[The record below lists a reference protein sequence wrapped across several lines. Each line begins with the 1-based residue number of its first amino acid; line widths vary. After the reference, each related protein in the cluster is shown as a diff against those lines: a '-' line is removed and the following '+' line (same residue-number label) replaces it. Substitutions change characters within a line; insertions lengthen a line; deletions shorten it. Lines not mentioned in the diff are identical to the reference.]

1 MSTSETIKTIDG
13 AFEWFEKNVARV
25 DDQDNKDAKAV
36 HPYIHKAVCA
46 AMPVLAH
53 FLSGSYGRRVQAV
66 KLKDIDIILVL
77 DDAHGTHWASAKDTL
92 VEVQDALRECA
103 LVRQARPPSVRS
115 VKAFL
120 HDYEFH
126 VDIVP
131 AIRPQIGDGLYLT
144 RNLPDEGLNAEP
156 RRRRR
161 QRRRA
166 GHHASVERRR
176 VRVRS
181 RLRELA
187 HVEAGASVVHA
198 PLRRGSGGHGL
209 NEHREPEVEVS
220 EVERRLAGR
229 DVPHR

>member
-103 LVRQARPPSVRS
+103 PSCVRRA
-115 VKAFL
+115 
-120 HDYEFH
+120 
-126 VDIVP
+126 
-131 AIRPQIGDGLYLT
+131 
-144 RNLPDEGLNAEP
+144 
-156 RRRRR
+156 RR
-161 QRRRA
+161 QSGQSRRSCTTTSSTSTSSRPSA
-166 GHHASVERRR
+166 RR
-176 VRVRS
+176 S
-181 RLRELA
+181 A
-187 HVEAGASVVHA
+187 M
-198 PLRRGSGGHGL
+198 GST
-209 NEHREPEVEVS
+209 
-220 EVERRLAGR
+220 
-229 DVPHR
+229 